1 MAGLASKQG
10 SGRSAFR
17 PRRFVTPLVLICI
30 WQALAMSGYFRPIFM
45 PPLEDVASRLVDLLT
60 NGVLLE
66 AAAASLL
73 TLFAGFAVAVVSGIT
88 IGLLV
93 STFGFAEQM
102 AVRFISAL
110 LATPAV
116 AWTPLFLLWFGLGAP
131 ATVALIIFVSSIPIA
146 LNTWSGIR
154 NVDPIFLRVSKSMG
168 VGGARRFFKVI
179 MPAAFASIL
188 TGLRLGF
195 ARGWHALVAG
205 ELLAGA
211 SIGLGVLITR
221 GRVFLDTPTMIVGV
235 LGIALF
241 AYVTERLIF
250 EQAEQRM
257 LRRRGLAQ

>member
-1 MAGLASKQG
+1 MTAAPRRSSLFRGIRLRRFITPLILIVGWQGLAI
-10 SGRSAFR
+10 SG
-17 PRRFVTPLVLICI
+17 
-30 WQALAMSGYFRPIFM
+30 MFRPIFM
-45 PPLEDVASRLVDLLT
+45 PPLDLVAARFVELLSS
-60 NGVLLE
+60 GILLQ
-66 AAAASLL
+66 AAAASLA
-73 TLFAGFAVAVVSGIT
+73 TLFAGFFVAVFVGIAV
-88 IGLLV
+88 GLLV
-93 STFGFAEQM
+93 SSLGFAEQM
-102 AVRFISAL
+102 AVRFLSAL

-131 ATVALIIFVSSIPIA
+131 ATIALIIFVSSVPIA

-154 NVDPIFLRVSKSMG
+154 NVDRVFLRVARSMG
-168 VGGARRFFKVI
+168 VTGSRRFFKVV

-211 SIGLGVLITR
+211 SVGLGVLITR

-241 AYVTERLIF
+241 AYVTERMIF
-250 EQAEQRM
+250 ERVESRM
-257 LRRRGLAQ
+257 LRRRGLAP